1 MFNRIR
7 AFVRQHVG
15 VTVWLPA
22 LTAMFDRIRAF
33 VRAQVQRLPTLDVVR
48 AFVRQNVEVTVW
60 LPVLTVM
67 LAVGWFATWWSGLA
81 AIEVGPII
89 MDLVLQATGAIVALW
104 ITWFAKKAYWSDL
117 KEETE
122 TALLQTTV
130 LDLPGDPIEV
140 RNAWR
145 VLIWDRVQF
154 VVMFL
159 LVLLGAQAVQA
170 APQEAACVRD
180 LIVRWEVGSEAQYTR
195 RYQSP
200 IWPGG
205 ASGLTWGLGYDGGH
219 QPEHVI
225 ERDWA
230 AHPHADRLGDSAGV
244 TGQAA
249 KALVP
254 QYRDVIVKW
263 ALATKV
269 FDSSS
274 APRYMRLARQAY
286 GPGFDRAPAPV
297 RCALTSETYNRGPG
311 MIGDRRKERRA
322 IRDVCLAADP
332 VDVACVAQQLASS
345 CRVWANDNQN
355 GTGLCNR
362 RRDEARVARGT
373 RT

>member
-1 MFNRIR
+1 MVERI
-7 AFVRQHVG
+7 
-15 VTVWLPA
+15 
-22 LTAMFDRIRAF
+22 
-33 VRAQVQRLPTLDVVR
+33 R

-60 LPVLTVM
+60 LPVIAFLIG
-67 LAVGWFATWWSGLA
+67 AGWFVTWWSGLA
-81 AIEVGPII
+81 VVEVGPIL
-89 MDLVLQATGAIVALW
+89 MDYAIRAAGVIGVLW

-117 KEETE
+117 NEQTERVLHETI
-122 TALLQTTV
+122 T
-130 LDLPGDPIEV
+130 LDPTDSPIEV
-140 RNAWR
+140 SRAKWLL
-145 VLIWDRVQF
+145 VWDRVQF
-154 VVMFL
+154 VAMFL
-159 LVLLGAQAVQA
+159 LVLLGANYAQA
-170 APQEAACVRD
+170 APPEASCVRD
-180 LIVRWEVGSEAQYTR
+180 LIVRWEVGSESQYTR

-225 ERDWA
+225 EQDWRR
-230 AHPHADRLGDSAGV
+230 HPDADRLADSAGV
-244 TGQAA
+244 TGTAA

-263 ALATKV
+263 ALATEV

-286 GPGFDRAPAPV
+286 GPGFDRAPVPV
-297 RCALTSETYNRGPG
+297 RCALTVETYNRGPG
-311 MIGDRRKERRA
+311 MTGDRRKERRA

-332 VDVACVAQQLASS
+332 VDVACVAQQLEAS

-355 GTGLCNR
+355 GKGLCSR

-373 RT
+373 KA